1 MKAYFWCRFSSNILR
16 KFLAAFSLIA
26 VSSSAYADSL
36 ISVKPDSLTSSP
48 EEDVT
53 KPENTAQ
60 SLNLDL
66 QALYGQYNSMYSAVN
81 LAQEQ
86 RNFVYLLSSSFKRSN
101 DYGYG
106 EDIFVNSSYFENK
119 ISFTGNL
126 NVTPFMKTILDVS
139 IDSDSHGMFSNPDF
153 SREEKERLDLSL
165 KNIHKISP
173 KFEVFYAFG
182 GAYYSHQLSGK
193 SMDDVR
199 TRFSRYNGET
209 GWEYIWSSSNRL
221 RAKASYTK
229 YHYSIGDQDDYYFA
243 RGEIIDDFYI
253 TNNFAFLI
261 GLNFAYHKNFGILG
275 LEDMRKTDLG
285 NDIPIIPIGGI
296 SLKGIKYFSASL
308 EYRYDMA
315 EFKPEEY
322 YFPQKYLYP
331 AYYLIPSRVHRISI
345 DSDFTVVDRF
355 SLRFAGVVKK
365 SDNYANYKQVSF
377 SSDEASLLTA
387 ETVKADTIDI
397 ISEANLVLVKD
408 SFDISASYTKFLFD
422 SDKNITYKPSN
433 DIKVSA
439 KYYGSYFNITWI
451 NRFVGSRYVD
461 PEEEEKIKSFV
472 LGSLS
477 VQYKASK
484 SVFADL
490 LIENLYNR
498 KYYLRKGYPES
509 GVTALFGLRV
519 LI

>member
-1 MKAYFWCRFSSNILR
+1 MYC
-16 KFLAAFSLIA
+16 
-26 VSSSAYADSL
+26 SAYADSL
-36 ISVKPDSLTSSP
+36 ISVQPESVISP
-48 EEDVT
+48 SEDAG
-53 KPENTAQ
+53 KEADNPAK

-66 QALYGQYNSMYSAVN
+66 QALYGQYNSMYSSVN

-86 RNFVYLLSSSFKRSN
+86 HNFVYLLSSSFKRSN

-106 EDIFVNSSYFENK
+106 DEIFVNSSYFENK

-199 TRFSRYNGET
+199 TRFSRVNGET

-261 GLNFAYHKNFGILG
+261 GLNFAYHKDFGVLG
-275 LEDMRKTDLG
+275 LEDMRKKDMG
-285 NDIPIIPIGGI
+285 NDIPVIPIGGI

-331 AYYLIPSRVHRISI
+331 VYYLVPSRVHKISI
-345 DSDFTVVDRF
+345 DSDFTIVDRF
-355 SLRFAGVVKK
+355 SLRFAGVLKK

-387 ETVKADTIDI
+387 ETVKAETIDLLT
-397 ISEANLVLVKD
+397 EANFVVLKD
-408 SFDISASYTKFLFD
+408 IFDISASYNKFLFD
-422 SDKNITYKPSN
+422 SDKNITYKPAN
-433 DIKVSA
+433 DVKVSA

-461 PEEEEKIKSFV
+461 PEEEEKIKRFF

-477 VQYKASK
+477 IQYKASK

-509 GVTALFGLRV
+509 GLTALFGLRV

>member
-1 MKAYFWCRFSSNILR
+1 MAVYSSIR
-16 KFLAAFSLIA
+16 
-26 VSSSAYADSL
+26 ADSL
-36 ISVKPDSLTSSP
+36 ISLQPGSITASPDDSADKTDNS
-48 EEDVT
+48 V
-53 KPENTAQ
+53 Q

-81 LAQEQ
+81 IAQEQ
-86 RNFVYLLSSSFKRSN
+86 SNFVYLLSSSFKRSN
-101 DYGYG
+101 DYGYSD
-106 EDIFVNSSYFENK
+106 EIFVNSSYFENK

-126 NVTPFMKTILDVS
+126 NVTPFMKSILDVS
-139 IDSDSHGMFSNPDF
+139 IDSDSHGMFANPDF

-199 TRFSRYNGET
+199 TRFSRYNGEA

-229 YHYSIGDQDDYYFA
+229 YHYSIGNQNDYYFA

-261 GLNFAYHKNFGILG
+261 GLNFAYHKDFGVLG
-275 LEDMRKTDLG
+275 LEDMRKKDMG

-296 SLKGIKYFSASL
+296 ALKGIKYFSVSL

-331 AYYLIPSRVHRISI
+331 VYYLIPSRVHRISI
-345 DSDFTVVDRF
+345 DSDLTVVDRF
-355 SLRFAGVVKK
+355 SLRFAGVLKK
-365 SDNYANYKQVSF
+365 SDNYANYKQISF

-387 ETVKADTIDI
+387 DTVKADTIDMLT
-397 ISEANLVLVKD
+397 EANFVIVKD
-408 SFDISASYTKFLFD
+408 SFDVSASYAKFLFN
-422 SDKNITYKPSN
+422 SEKNITYKPA
-433 DIKVSA
+433 DDVKISA

-451 NRFVGSRYVD
+451 NRFVGSRYID
-461 PEEEEKIKSFV
+461 PDEEEKIKRFV

-484 SVFADL
+484 SVFADFL
-490 LIENLYNR
+490 LENLYNR
-498 KYYLRKGYPES
+498 KYYLRKGYQES
-509 GVTALFGLRV
+509 GITALFGLRV